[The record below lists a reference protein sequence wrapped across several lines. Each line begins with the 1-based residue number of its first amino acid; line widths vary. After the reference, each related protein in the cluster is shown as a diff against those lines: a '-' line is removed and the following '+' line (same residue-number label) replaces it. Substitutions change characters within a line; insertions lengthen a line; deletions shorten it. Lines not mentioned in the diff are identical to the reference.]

1 MSYNDIAEMA
11 RNGDLRERI
20 AACAAVEGV
29 RVPHPR
35 DWADQNQWAIVAKTD
50 WEAAWEYARNVG
62 AIERLGYADDVINDG
77 MILSAVQG
85 LITDQEA

>member
-20 AACAAVEGV
+20 AACAAREGITN
-29 RVPHPR
+29 PHPTR
-35 DWADQNQWAIVAKTD
+35 WADDHQWAVVAKAD

-62 AIERLGYADDVINDG
+62 AIERLGHNEGVINDG

-85 LITDQEA
+85 LIADQEA